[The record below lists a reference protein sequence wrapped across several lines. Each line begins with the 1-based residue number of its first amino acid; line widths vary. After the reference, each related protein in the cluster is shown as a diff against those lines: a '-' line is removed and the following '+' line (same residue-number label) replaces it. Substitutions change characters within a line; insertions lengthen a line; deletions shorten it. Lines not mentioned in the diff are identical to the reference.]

1 MRQTDRQTGLS
12 CEYGTLAEGG
22 KVPYL
27 LGDCPLL
34 RQCAKQAAAQQQT
47 NCGTDHEATGSEI
60 KRNAISICVAL
71 PVPDKALSV
80 HDAALNPTEVG
91 HHRCDMEAN
100 LRQIIAE

>member
-1 MRQTDRQTGLS
+1 
-12 CEYGTLAEGG
+12 
-22 KVPYL
+22 
-27 LGDCPLL
+27 
-34 RQCAKQAAAQQQT
+34 
-47 NCGTDHEATGSEI
+47 
-60 KRNAISICVAL
+60 L